1 MVLDI
6 MRGIQGIGAA
16 AMIPASVGLL
26 SVTDLSVQKELQ
38 FVSSAFYRRHSLLG
52 PHVPLPS
59 QLSLLAPQ
67 SGQPLARFLAASS
80 RS

>member
-1 MVLDI
+1 

-26 SVTDLSVQKELQ
+26 LVIDLPVQKGLQ
-38 FVSSAFYRRHSLLG
+38 LVSLGFYRGHSLPG
-52 PHVPLPS
+52 PHAPLRS
-59 QLSLLAPQ
+59 QRS
-67 SGQPLARFLAASS
+67 PLALQSAQPSAQFSAVSS